1 MNIAHYTTPTQLA
14 LYEAAKERAKR
25 MAEAVRR
32 SQIESQR
39 GRVVMLMPEPIAKR
53 RYRHEVDEDA
63 HVKAYRA
70 WLAEVRSRPIRHYIT
85 KRAEELGVTYGDVV
99 GGSRKRHIIGP
110 KHQIIWEV
118 KRRVRPTISYP
129 ELAKLFGLTDH
140 TTSRYVVIKMDKVM
154 GWADGG

>member
-1 MNIAHYTTPTQLA
+1 MNIAHSITPTQIA

-25 MAEAVRR
+25 MAEAARKMKL
-32 SQIESQR
+32 ESQR
-39 GRVVMLMPEPIAKR
+39 GRVVMLMPDPVRMKHVRI
-53 RYRHEVDEDA
+53 EVDADA
-63 HVKAYRA
+63 HVKSYRA
-70 WLAEVRSRPIRHYIT
+70 WLSEVRSRPIRHYIT

-99 GGSRKRHIIGP
+99 GGSLKRHIIGP

-118 KRRVRPTISYP
+118 KRRVRPAISYP

-140 TTSRYVVIKMDKVM
+140 TTSRYAVIKMDKVM